1 MGKINVPAAPALKT
15 TRYSN
20 FCGVDFSQDPSLIE
34 RRRSPMAVNL
44 ISDNGGNPVKR
55 IGWRCLFQLEAPV
68 HNIWY
73 GEISG
78 DEVIV
83 CHAGS
88 KIYKIDEKN
97 SGATVLRDN
106 VSNLGGCGFFFRM
119 GDAGKLFILTG
130 DEYLVYDGET
140 VKDVCEAAYVPTI
153 VISKN
158 PDGGGTI
165 YESVNLLQSKRSE
178 SFLGNA
184 TAKDYY
190 LSANEIDD
198 SEVTV
203 RVQGSSGWSDLAEG
217 SDYTVDRKLG
227 KVSFTSAKVPVIV
240 GQDNVIITYSKT
252 VSGYADRIKK
262 CTVFAIYGHNASN
275 RVFLSGNADYKAQD
289 WYSAAYDPTYFPDTN
304 YSVIGTSDTAI
315 MGYSKVGEY
324 LTIVKED
331 NQQDT
336 TVFFR
341 YSNMLDGKTVFPV
354 NPGVSGIGA
363 ISKGCFVNLGDEPL
377 FLSRRGIYALASTLL
392 SSKYVTRNRS
402 FYVDKKLTVEED
414 LSKAVACEWDGYY
427 LLSVNSRVYI
437 LDGRRKTSDSFG
449 NSDFLYEAYYW
460 ENVPAVCF
468 LSVGG
473 RLYFGTAD
481 GRICKFNTDV
491 YGMTKFND
499 DGEYT
504 TGGSEVRYVS
514 GGKPIVAEW
523 ATPNDADDGVQYF
536 KTLNKKGC
544 LAVLSPM
551 TRSSC
556 ECFFVADGNP
566 EELVTSDTFDIFDWE
581 DIDFERFTFSTN
593 ETPQEVYFNKKKKK
607 YKRLQIVIR
616 NSALNE
622 GFGIHEIVKTYS
634 VGNFSKNRRV

>member
-15 TRYSN
+15 TKYSN
-20 FCGVDFSQDPSLIE
+20 FCGVDFSQDPSLVD
-34 RRRSPMAVNL
+34 RRRSPMAINL

-55 IGWRCLFQLEAPV
+55 LGWRCFFQLEAPV

-78 DEVIV
+78 EEMIV

-97 SGATVLRDN
+97 NGATVIKSDVAN
-106 VSNLGGCGFFFRM
+106 VGGCGFFFRM

-130 DEYLVYDGET
+130 GEYLVYDGET
-140 VKDVCEAAYVPTI
+140 VKDVTESAYVPTI

-165 YESVNLLQSKRSE
+165 YESVNLLQPKRSE

-184 TAKDYY
+184 TVKDYY
-190 LSANEIDD
+190 LSANELDN

-203 RVQGSSGWSDLAEG
+203 RVQNSTGWTNLTEG

-227 KVSFTSAKVPVIV
+227 KVSFTSPKVPVIA

-252 VSGYADRIKK
+252 VSGYADRIRK
-262 CTVFAIYGHNASN
+262 CTVSAIYGYNASN
-275 RVFLSGNADYKAQD
+275 RVFLSGNPDYKAQD

-304 YSVIGTSDTAI
+304 YSVVGTSDTAI
-315 MGYSKVGEY
+315 MGYSKIAEY
-324 LTIVKED
+324 LAIVKED

-341 YSNMLDGKTVFPV
+341 HGDMHEGTTVFPV

-402 FYVDKKLTVEED
+402 FYVDKKLTVEEG
-414 LSKAVACEWDGYY
+414 LSKAVACEWEGYY
-427 LLSVNSRVYI
+427 LLAVNSRVYI

-504 TGGSEVRYVS
+504 TVGSEVRYVS
-514 GGKPIVAEW
+514 GGEPIVAEW

-536 KTLNKKGC
+536 KTLNKKGW

-566 EELVTSDTFDIFDWE
+566 DELVTSDTFDIFDWE

-593 ETPQEVYFNKKKKK
+593 TTPQEIYFNKKKKK
-607 YKRLQIVIR
+607 YKRLQIIIR